1 MSVDGLTGPPAKFI
15 RLDDKSYNAQ
25 LAETSTWIMKVTVCP
40 EKRVVVS
47 RLRGKLRKK
56 GKGANRLKGVKG
68 TAYP

>member
-1 MSVDGLTGPPAKFI
+1 MSVEGLTGPPAEFI

-25 LAETSTWIMKVTVCP
+25 LTETSTWIMKVTVCP

-56 GKGANRLKGVKG
+56 ANRLKEVKG